1 MKNRFLIALVLLV
14 LFSTYSSKEIFKSK
28 LIFKVQE
35 ILVENNKY
43 IETNE
48 IKKELSFLFNSN
60 LFLLKNKDISE
71 NLKDDT
77 FIESFEIKR
86 IYPNKL
92 KIKIYEKKPI
102 AILQNKKKKY
112 YFTNKNELV
121 TYRNLVEFQNLP
133 VVFGD
138 RDNFKNFY
146 NNLKK
151 IRYPVNSIK
160 SLYYFESQRWDLLT
174 KKNKL
179 VKLPNKNYMK
189 SLVNFLS
196 IKDRDNFAKYK
207 TFDYR
212 INDQLILK

>member
-48 IKKELSFLFNSN
+48 IKKELSFLLNSN

-179 VKLPNKNYMK
+179 VKLPNKNYTK

>member
-14 LFSTYSSKEIFKSK
+14 LLSTYSSKEIFKSK

-48 IKKELSFLFNSN
+48 IKKELSFLLNSN

-92 KIKIYEKKPI
+92 KIKIYEKEPI

-112 YFTNKNELV
+112 YFTNKGELI
-121 TYRNLVEFQNLP
+121 TYRSLVEFQNLP

-179 VKLPNKNYMK
+179 VKLPNKNYIK

>member
-14 LFSTYSSKEIFKSK
+14 LLSTYSSKEIFKSK

-92 KIKIYEKKPI
+92 KIKIYEKEPI

-112 YFTNKNELV
+112 YFTNKSELI
-121 TYRNLVEFQNLP
+121 TYRSLVEFQNLP

-179 VKLPNKNYMK
+179 VKLPNKNYIK

>member
-48 IKKELSFLFNSN
+48 IKKELSFLLNSN

-86 IYPNKL
+86 IYPNNL
-92 KIKIYEKKPI
+92 TIKSYENKPI

-112 YFTNKNELV
+112 WEMKEI
-121 TYRNLVEFQNLP
+121 P
-133 VVFGD
+133 
-138 RDNFKNFY
+138 
-146 NNLKK
+146 
-151 IRYPVNSIK
+151 
-160 SLYYFESQRWDLLT
+160 T
-174 KKNKL
+174 K
-179 VKLPNKNYMK
+179 
-189 SLVNFLS
+189 
-196 IKDRDNFAKYK
+196 
-207 TFDYR
+207 
-212 INDQLILK
+212 

>member
-48 IKKELSFLFNSN
+48 IKKELSFLLNSN

-112 YFTNKNELV
+112 YFTNKSELI
-121 TYRNLVEFQNLP
+121 TYRSLVEFQNLP

-138 RDNFKNFY
+138 RDNFKDFY

>member
-14 LFSTYSSKEIFKSK
+14 LLSTYSSKEIFKSK

-92 KIKIYEKKPI
+92 KIKIYEKEPI

-112 YFTNKNELV
+112 YFTNKGELI
-121 TYRNLVEFQNLP
+121 TYRSLVEFQNLP

>member
-112 YFTNKNELV
+112 YFKNKNEHV
-121 TYRNLVEFQNLP
+121 TYR
-133 VVFGD
+133 
-138 RDNFKNFY
+138 
-146 NNLKK
+146 
-151 IRYPVNSIK
+151 
-160 SLYYFESQRWDLLT
+160 SL
-174 KKNKL
+174 
-179 VKLPNKNYMK
+179 
-189 SLVNFLS
+189 
-196 IKDRDNFAKYK
+196 
-207 TFDYR
+207 
-212 INDQLILK
+212 

>member
-14 LFSTYSSKEIFKSK
+14 LLSTYSSKEIFKSK

-48 IKKELSFLFNSN
+48 IKKELSFLLNSN

>member
-48 IKKELSFLFNSN
+48 IKKELSFLLNSN

-179 VKLPNKNYMK
+179 VKLPNKNYIK

>member
-35 ILVENNKY
+35 IQVENNQY
-43 IETNE
+43 IETSE

-71 NLKDDT
+71 NLNDDT
-77 FIESFEIKR
+77 FIQSFEIKR
-86 IYPNKL
+86 VYPNKL

-112 YFTNKNELV
+112 YFTNKSELI
-121 TYRNLVEFQNLP
+121 TYRSLVEFQNLP

-179 VKLPNKNYMK
+179 VKLPNKNYTK

>member
-1 MKNRFLIALVLLV
+1 MKNRFLIALVL
-14 LFSTYSSKEIFKSK
+14 
-28 LIFKVQE
+28 
-35 ILVENNKY
+35 LVENNKY

-48 IKKELSFLFNSN
+48 IKKELSFLLNSN

-179 VKLPNKNYMK
+179 VKLPNKNYIK

>member
-48 IKKELSFLFNSN
+48 IKKELSFLLNSN

-160 SLYYFESQRWDLLT
+160 SLLF
-174 KKNKL
+174 
-179 VKLPNKNYMK
+179 
-189 SLVNFLS
+189 F
-196 IKDRDNFAKYK
+196 
-207 TFDYR
+207 
-212 INDQLILK
+212 

>member
-14 LFSTYSSKEIFKSK
+14 LLSTYSSKEIFKSK

-179 VKLPNKNYMK
+179 VKLPNKNYIK

>member
-48 IKKELSFLFNSN
+48 IKKELSFLLNSN

-121 TYRNLVEFQNLP
+121 AYRNLVKLQNLP

>member
-48 IKKELSFLFNSN
+48 IKKELSFLLNSN

>member
-35 ILVENNKY
+35 IQVENNKY
-43 IETNE
+43 IETSE

-112 YFTNKNELV
+112 YFTNKSELI
-121 TYRNLVEFQNLP
+121 TYRSLVEFQNLP

>member
-28 LIFKVQE
+28 LIFKVTE

-48 IKKELSFLFNSN
+48 IKKELSFLLNSN

>member
-48 IKKELSFLFNSN
+48 IKKELSFLLNSN

-102 AILQNKKKKY
+102 AILQNKKK
-112 YFTNKNELV
+112 NII
-121 TYRNLVEFQNLP
+121 LP
-133 VVFGD
+133 
-138 RDNFKNFY
+138 
-146 NNLKK
+146 
-151 IRYPVNSIK
+151 IK
-160 SLYYFESQRWDLLT
+160 VSL
-174 KKNKL
+174 
-179 VKLPNKNYMK
+179 LPIE
-189 SLVNFLS
+189 VW
-196 IKDRDNFAKYK
+196 
-207 TFDYR
+207 
-212 INDQLILK
+212 